1 MIACMIERKLILNL
15 KFVFMKQAL
24 NKTKMITMGLFT
36 LCTMGLSQTTF
47 AGVKT
52 DDPVELKFIGN
63 IKNQPVFQLKLN
75 NSEIEEYSISIKDE
89 YQNLIYSEK
98 VKGINLSRKYQ
109 LAVDEA
115 DFGSGGVTIEITSVK
130 THKAE
135 TYKISSSTK
144 VIENF
149 EVAKL

>member
-1 MIACMIERKLILNL
+1 
-15 KFVFMKQAL
+15 MKQAL

-36 LCTMGLSQTTF
+36 LCTMALSQRTF

-52 DDPVELKFIGN
+52 GDPVELKFIGN
-63 IKNQPVFQLKLN
+63 IKNQPVFQLSLN
-75 NSEIEEYSISIKDE
+75 NSEVEEYSISIKDE

-98 VKGINLSRKYQ
+98 VKGVNLSRKYQ

-130 THKAE
+130 THKPQA
-135 TYKISSSTK
+135 YKISSSTK